1 MANPCTCLNICTC
14 LGGCCK
20 EFCGEPSCEHEL
32 HPCNCGAVCDFCMYE
47 ENEELARIERNK
59 EKKENSTS
67 DQFNKRK
74 AEAEEDEYDADFDS
88 DDEEP
93 VGPPPA
99 KIKRTIYD
107 L

>member
-74 AEAEEDEYDADFDS
+74 AEEDEYDADFDS